1 MACYPVGYIG
11 LMVAPYSAAILWAVL
26 IGIGAC
32 TFPLILSLIP
42 MRARTAQG
50 TAALSGWTQ
59 SAGYLIAAIGPFV
72 VGATYDATGG
82 RPLPLGLLRVL
93 AVPQLLLGLFCS
105 PPRSNGDLLPH

>member
-59 SAGYLIAAIGPFV
+59 SAGYLIAAIRPFV
-72 VGATYDATGG
+72 VGAPYAATGAW
-82 RPLPLGLLRVL
+82 PLPPGLLLVL
-93 AVPQLLLGLFCS
+93 AVHHMLLAIGIAAGRERWC
-105 PPRSNGDLLPH
+105 RA

>member
-82 RPLPLGLLRVL
+82 WNLPLGLPLVL
-93 AVPQLLLGLFCS
+93 AVPPLLLELGRAACRERGC
-105 PPRSNGDLLPH
+105 PYG